1 MRGAVVPRGGSMVCR
16 DALPTTSYPCRPASP
31 VTPFRVRHD
40 KRVLDPQ
47 DAPSTE
53 TAAARAGLP
62 RLRAGSLPAGR
73 HAPRCLA
80 LCLPPCLSQSLLWFD
95 PRREPSSVPTTVRPR
110 RRAQTSSRLARR
122 AACKVLALTRSST
135 VPGWRCRAVSP
146 RRAHAETLV
155 LSTAPSGTTPRSR

>member
-1 MRGAVVPRGGSMVCR
+1 MVCR

-73 HAPRCLA
+73 HAPRCLT
-80 LCLPPCLSQSLLWFD
+80 LCLPPFLSQYFFGSTRAASLLPSRPQCARGAARRPRQGRPAGPPARFGLDEVEHGARLAMSGGLAASRSCRD
-95 PRREPSSVPTTVRPR
+95 PRLEH
-110 RRAQTSSRLARR
+110 RALRHDT
-122 AACKVLALTRSST
+122 AL
-135 VPGWRCRAVSP
+135 
-146 RRAHAETLV
+146 
-155 LSTAPSGTTPRSR
+155 